1 MVSAIERI
9 EQDLGKME
17 EAIAHLAS
25 QLHDSYATYLT
36 VLAQSMQKQLML
48 VSYQVCTQ
56 GYPDAFLQL
65 SFNQRQNLQQA
76 LRQIGKEG
84 QEELILHLQLPQD
97 LSSTLDD
104 ELDELE
110 EEEELEP
117 LAESTESSAEP
128 PENPSS
134 DSALAPQQPILP
146 TQLLQWQQMLEDQ
159 IALTLQT
166 VSVETNHLLQQEG
179 IIPGKLPATVLEAA
193 TKADAAGESSPG
205 SNLLNL
211 LIETKTEEDDDDST
225 LTRIIAVNLR
235 LSEIEFTEPQLVKIR
250 NQIRNLVAHTTKF
263 QRQYRKKQRE
273 WTVVQAEAAWRASWF
288 ED

>member
-17 EAIAHLAS
+17 GAIAHLAS

-36 VLAQSMQKQLML
+36 VLGQTVQKQLML
-48 VSYQVCTQ
+48 AGYQVCTQ
-56 GYPDAFLQL
+56 GYPDAFLSL

-84 QEELILHLQLPQD
+84 QDELLLHLQLPQD
-97 LSSTLDD
+97 LSLSLDD
-104 ELDELE
+104 ELEDED
-110 EEEELEP
+110 EELEP
-117 LAESTESSAEP
+117 LMESTESSAETTT
-128 PENPSS
+128 NPSP
-134 DSALAPQQPILP
+134 DSALTPQKPILP
-146 TQLLQWQQMLEDQ
+146 DQLLQWQEMLEDQ

-179 IIPGKLPATVLEAA
+179 IIPDKLPPTVLEAA

-211 LIETKTEEDDDDST
+211 LVETQTPEDDDDST

-235 LSEIEFTEPQLVKIR
+235 LSEIEFTEPQLVKVR
-250 NQIRNLVAHTTKF
+250 NQIRNLLAHTTKF

-273 WTVVQAEAAWRASWF
+273 WAVVQAEAAWRASWF

>member
-1 MVSAIERI
+1 MVSAIELI
-9 EQDLGKME
+9 EQDLAKME
-17 EAIAHLAS
+17 GAIAHLAS

-36 VLAQSMQKQLML
+36 VLGQTVQKQLML
-48 VSYQVCTQ
+48 AGYQVCTQ
-56 GYPDAFLQL
+56 GYPDAFLSL

-84 QEELILHLQLPQD
+84 QDELILHLQLPQD

-104 ELDELE
+104 ELEDED
-110 EEEELEP
+110 EELELLVEFTES
-117 LAESTESSAEP
+117 LAETTT
-128 PENPSS
+128 NPSP
-134 DSALAPQQPILP
+134 DSALTPQKPILP
-146 TQLLQWQQMLEDQ
+146 DQLLQWQDMLEDQ

-179 IIPGKLPATVLEAA
+179 IIPDKLPPTVLEAA

-211 LIETKTEEDDDDST
+211 LVETQTPEDDDDST

-235 LSEIEFTEPQLVKIR
+235 LSEIEFTEPQLVKVR
-250 NQIRNLVAHTTKF
+250 NQIRNLLAHTTKF

>member
-1 MVSAIERI
+1 MVSAIELI
-9 EQDLGKME
+9 EQDLAKME
-17 EAIAHLAS
+17 GAIAHLAS

-36 VLAQSMQKQLML
+36 VLGQTVQKQLML
-48 VSYQVCTQ
+48 AGYQVCTQ
-56 GYPDAFLQL
+56 GYPDAFLSL

-84 QEELILHLQLPQD
+84 RDELILHLQLPQD

-104 ELDELE
+104 ELDDED
-110 EEEELEP
+110 EELELLVEFTES
-117 LAESTESSAEP
+117 LAETTT
-128 PENPSS
+128 NPSP
-134 DSALAPQQPILP
+134 DSALTPQKPILP
-146 TQLLQWQQMLEDQ
+146 DQLLQWQDMLEDQ

-179 IIPGKLPATVLEAA
+179 IIPDKLPPTVLEAA

-211 LIETKTEEDDDDST
+211 LVETQTPEDDDDST

-235 LSEIEFTEPQLVKIR
+235 LSEIEFTEPQLVKVR
-250 NQIRNLVAHTTKF
+250 NQIRNLLAHTTKF

>member
-1 MVSAIERI
+1 MVSAIELI
-9 EQDLGKME
+9 EQDLAKME
-17 EAIAHLAS
+17 GAIAHLAS

-36 VLAQSMQKQLML
+36 VLGQTVQKQLML
-48 VSYQVCTQ
+48 AGYQVCTQ
-56 GYPDAFLQL
+56 GYPDAFLSL

-84 QEELILHLQLPQD
+84 QDELILHLQLPQD

-104 ELDELE
+104 ELDDED
-110 EEEELEP
+110 EELELLVEFTES
-117 LAESTESSAEP
+117 LAETTT
-128 PENPSS
+128 NPSP
-134 DSALAPQQPILP
+134 DSALTPQKPILP
-146 TQLLQWQQMLEDQ
+146 DQLLQWQDMLEDQ

-179 IIPGKLPATVLEAA
+179 IIPDKLPPTVLEAA

-211 LIETKTEEDDDDST
+211 LVETQTPEDDDDST

-235 LSEIEFTEPQLVKIR
+235 LSEIEFTEPQLVKVR
-250 NQIRNLVAHTTKF
+250 NQIRNLLAHTTKF

>member
-9 EQDLGKME
+9 EQDLGKIE
-17 EAIAHLAS
+17 GAIAHLAS
-25 QLHDSYATYLT
+25 QLHESYATYLT

-56 GYPDAFLQL
+56 GYPDAFLKL
-65 SFNQRQNLQQA
+65 SFSQRQNLQQA

-84 QEELILHLQLPQD
+84 QEELILHLHLPQD

-104 ELDELE
+104 ELEE
-110 EEEELEP
+110 EEEELEL
-117 LAESTESSAEP
+117 LAESTESSPEP
-128 PENPSS
+128 GENPSP

-179 IIPGKLPATVLEAA
+179 IIPDQLPATVLEAA

-211 LIETKTEEDDDDST
+211 VVETKTEEDDDDST

-250 NQIRNLVAHTTKF
+250 NQIRNLIAHTTKF

>member
-1 MVSAIERI
+1 MVSAIELI

-17 EAIAHLAS
+17 GAIAHLAS

-36 VLAQSMQKQLML
+36 VLGQTVQKQLML
-48 VSYQVCTQ
+48 AGYQVCTQ
-56 GYPDAFLQL
+56 GYPDAFLSL

-84 QEELILHLQLPQD
+84 KDELILHLQLPQD

-104 ELDELE
+104 ELDDED
-110 EEEELEP
+110 EELELLVEFTES
-117 LAESTESSAEP
+117 LAETTT
-128 PENPSS
+128 NPSP
-134 DSALAPQQPILP
+134 DSALTPQKPILP
-146 TQLLQWQQMLEDQ
+146 DQLLQWQDMLEDQ

-179 IIPGKLPATVLEAA
+179 IIPDKLPPTVLEAA

-211 LIETKTEEDDDDST
+211 LVETQTPEDDDDST

-235 LSEIEFTEPQLVKIR
+235 LSEIEFTEPQLVKVR
-250 NQIRNLVAHTTKF
+250 NQIRNLLAHTTKF

>member
-36 VLAQSMQKQLML
+36 VLGQTVQKQLML
-48 VSYQVCTQ
+48 AGYQVCTQ
-56 GYPDAFLQL
+56 GYPDAFLSL

-84 QEELILHLQLPQD
+84 QDELILHLQLPQD

-104 ELDELE
+104 ELEDED
-110 EEEELEP
+110 EELE
-117 LAESTESSAEP
+117 LLVESTESSAETTTNHSP
-128 PENPSS
+128 
-134 DSALAPQQPILP
+134 DSALTPQKPILP
-146 TQLLQWQQMLEDQ
+146 DQLLQWQEMLEDQ

-179 IIPGKLPATVLEAA
+179 IIPDKLPPTVLEAA

-211 LIETKTEEDDDDST
+211 LVETQTPEDDDDST

-235 LSEIEFTEPQLVKIR
+235 LSEIEFTEPQLVKVR
-250 NQIRNLVAHTTKF
+250 NQIRNLLAHTTKF

>member
-25 QLHDSYATYLT
+25 QLHDSYTTYLT
-36 VLAQSMQKQLML
+36 VLGQTVQKQLML
-48 VSYQVCTQ
+48 AGYQVCTQ
-56 GYPDAFLQL
+56 GYPDAFLSL

-84 QEELILHLQLPQD
+84 QDELLLHLQLPQD
-97 LSSTLDD
+97 LSLSRDD
-104 ELDELE
+104 ELEDED
-110 EEEELEP
+110 EELEP
-117 LAESTESSAEP
+117 RVESTESSAETTTNLSP
-128 PENPSS
+128 
-134 DSALAPQQPILP
+134 DSALTPQKPILP
-146 TQLLQWQQMLEDQ
+146 DQLLQWQEMLEDQ

-179 IIPGKLPATVLEAA
+179 IIPDKLPPTVLEAA

-211 LIETKTEEDDDDST
+211 LVETQTPEDDDDST

-235 LSEIEFTEPQLVKIR
+235 LSEIEFTEPQLVKVR
-250 NQIRNLVAHTTKF
+250 NQIRNLLAHTTKF

-273 WTVVQAEAAWRASWF
+273 WAVVQAEAAWRASWF

>member
-1 MVSAIERI
+1 
-9 EQDLGKME
+9 ME

-25 QLHDSYATYLT
+25 QLHDSYATYLMVLVQT
-36 VLAQSMQKQLML
+36 VQKQLML
-48 VSYQVCTQ
+48 ASYQVCTQ
-56 GYPDAFLQL
+56 GYPDAFLSL

-84 QEELILHLQLPQD
+84 QEELLLHLQLPQD

-104 ELDELE
+104 ELED

-117 LAESTESSAEP
+117 LAESTESLAEP
-128 PENPSS
+128 TENPSP
-134 DSALAPQQPILP
+134 DSALAPQQPIQP

-179 IIPGKLPATVLEAA
+179 IIPDKLPATVLEAA

-211 LIETKTEEDDDDST
+211 LVETQTPEDDDDST
-225 LTRIIAVNLR
+225 LTRIVAVNLR
-235 LSEIEFTEPQLVKIR
+235 LSELEFTEPQLVKVR
-250 NQIRNLVAHTTKF
+250 NQIRNLIAHTTKF

>member
-1 MVSAIERI
+1 MVSAIELI

-17 EAIAHLAS
+17 GAIAHLAS

-36 VLAQSMQKQLML
+36 VLGQTVQKQLML
-48 VSYQVCTQ
+48 AGYQVCTQ
-56 GYPDAFLQL
+56 GYPDAFLSL

-84 QEELILHLQLPQD
+84 RDELILHLQLPQD

-104 ELDELE
+104 ELDDED
-110 EEEELEP
+110 EELELLVEFTES
-117 LAESTESSAEP
+117 LAETTT
-128 PENPSS
+128 NPSP
-134 DSALAPQQPILP
+134 DSALTPQKPILP
-146 TQLLQWQQMLEDQ
+146 DQLLQWQDMLEDQ

-179 IIPGKLPATVLEAA
+179 IIPDKLPPTVLEAA

-211 LIETKTEEDDDDST
+211 LVETQTPEDDDDST

-235 LSEIEFTEPQLVKIR
+235 LSEIEFTEPQLVKVR
-250 NQIRNLVAHTTKF
+250 NQIRNLLAHTTKF

>member
-25 QLHDSYATYLT
+25 QLHDSYATYLMVLVQT
-36 VLAQSMQKQLML
+36 VQKQLML
-48 VSYQVCTQ
+48 ASYQVCTQ
-56 GYPDAFLQL
+56 GYPDAFLSL

-84 QEELILHLQLPQD
+84 QEELLLHLQLPQD

-104 ELDELE
+104 ELED

-117 LAESTESSAEP
+117 LAESTESLAEP
-128 PENPSS
+128 TENPSP
-134 DSALAPQQPILP
+134 DSALAPQQPIQP

-179 IIPGKLPATVLEAA
+179 IIPDKLPATVLEAA

-211 LIETKTEEDDDDST
+211 LVETQTPEDDDDST
-225 LTRIIAVNLR
+225 LTRIVAVNLR
-235 LSEIEFTEPQLVKIR
+235 LSELEFTEPQLVKVR
-250 NQIRNLVAHTTKF
+250 NQIRNLIAHTTKF